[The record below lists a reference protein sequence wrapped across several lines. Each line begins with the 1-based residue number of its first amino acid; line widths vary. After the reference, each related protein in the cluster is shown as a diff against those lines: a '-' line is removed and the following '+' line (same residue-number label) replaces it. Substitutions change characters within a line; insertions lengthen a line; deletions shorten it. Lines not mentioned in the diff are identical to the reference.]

1 MGYHCYSLCRT
12 QRCGGNGSPC
22 GQFALTTSTTIAMK
36 RLAIT
41 IARNRRVLES
51 EVTKYK
57 EGSYHPNYD
66 WLEEYNR
73 DPEHYR
79 LHDFSRVCKET
90 VNCSSSFIS
99 FSFMRYISVT

>member
-1 MGYHCYSLCRT
+1 MWRKWLALRTICTHNKYNYSYEEACYHYS
-12 QRCGGNGSPC
+12 
-22 GQFALTTSTTIAMK
+22 K
-36 RLAIT
+36 
-41 IARNRRVLES
+41 NRKVLES